1 MASSPAAG
9 ADAAQ
14 HRPHPLPS
22 LRDAPSR
29 AVLDL
34 PARPDAPGRARAWT
48 RRLLWEWEL
57 TAVWDPAELVVSE
70 LSTNA
75 VLASRSLRRPVIR
88 LTLTRGQGDQNDQN
102 DQNELGIFVRD
113 HGPGTPRPASAGSQD
128 ENGRG
133 LLLVEAV
140 STRWGWY
147 PSQDGAPG
155 KVVWAVCSPG

>member
-22 LRDAPSR
+22 LRDGPAR

-34 PARPDAPGRARAWT
+34 PARPTAPGRARAWT
-48 RRLLWEWEL
+48 RQVLWEWQL
-57 TAVWDPAELVVSE
+57 TSGWDSAELVVSE

-75 VLASRSLRRPVIR
+75 VLASRPLDLPVIS
-88 LTLTRGQGDQNDQN
+88 LTLTRNGG
-102 DQNELGIFVRD
+102 ELGVLVRD
-113 HGPGTPRPASAGSQD
+113 YGPGSPQPAITGDQD

-133 LLLVEAV
+133 LLLVEAM
-140 STRWGWY
+140 SARWGWHA
-147 PSQDGAPG
+147 PEDGGPG
-155 KVVWAVCSPG
+155 KIVWAILST